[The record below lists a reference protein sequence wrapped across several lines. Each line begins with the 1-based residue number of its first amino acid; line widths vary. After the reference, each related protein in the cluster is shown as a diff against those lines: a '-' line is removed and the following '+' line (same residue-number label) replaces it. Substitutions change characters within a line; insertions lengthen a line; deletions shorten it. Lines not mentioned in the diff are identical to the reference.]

1 MKSKMTSFNPFSR
14 TFEECRVYTKQYAK
28 SFYFSSFMLP
38 KEKRYAAY
46 AVYAFC
52 RYADNVVDLS
62 ESVEETK
69 NHLAQLTLDLDKV
82 YSDKLSTGK
91 SCAFCETVQK
101 YKIPKKYFLELIEG
115 VEMDNTI
122 KRFETNEDLEKY
134 CYKVASVVG
143 IIMCYIFGYSDDEVF
158 EYAICLGKAMQ
169 ITNILRDIK
178 EDYAIGRI
186 YLPQNK
192 LEKYNYTECDIKN
205 NLVNE
210 NFKKLLK
217 YYIYEARYMYNKAF
231 YGIPYLTNDG
241 SRGTVLLMLKV
252 YSGILNKIEL
262 QNYDIYSS
270 RVYVSSAE
278 KISIYIKSL
287 FETQR
292 TEMSDPIIF

>member
-1 MKSKMTSFNPFSR
+1 MTSFNPFNR
-14 TFEECRVYTKQYAK
+14 TFEECRLYTKQYAK

-62 ESVEETK
+62 ESPEETK
-69 NHLAQLTLDLDKV
+69 KHLAKLTLDLEKIYDD
-82 YSDKLSTGK
+82 SLSKSK
-91 SCAFCETVQK
+91 SCAFCETIKK
-101 YKIPKKYFLELIEG
+101 YKIPKKYFIELIEG

-122 KRFETNEDLEKY
+122 KRFNSNEDLDLY

-143 IIMCYIFGYSDDEVF
+143 IIMCYVFGYSDEEVF
-158 EYAICLGKAMQ
+158 EYAESLGKAMQ

-178 EDYAIGRI
+178 EDFEIGRVYI
-186 YLPQNK
+186 PQLMLQK
-192 LEKYNYTECDIKN
+192 FNYTEQDIKD

-210 NFKKLLK
+210 NFKKLIK
-217 YYIYEARYMYNKAF
+217 YYIYEARYLYNKAY

-252 YSGILNKIEL
+252 YSGILDKIEL
-262 QNYDIYSS
+262 QDYDIYTS
-270 RVYVSSAE
+270 RVYVSSTE
-278 KISIYIKSL
+278 KVLIYAKGL

-292 TEMSDPIIF
+292 TEMTDPIIF

>member
-1 MKSKMTSFNPFSR
+1 MTSFNPFNR

-62 ESVEETK
+62 ESPEETK
-69 NHLAQLTLDLDKV
+69 KHLAKLTLDLERIYDGSFSK
-82 YSDKLSTGK
+82 GK
-91 SCAFCETVQK
+91 SCAFCETINK
-101 YKIPKKYFLELIEG
+101 YKIPKRYFIELIEG

-122 KRFETNEDLEKY
+122 KRFNSNEDLDLY

-143 IIMCYIFGYSDDEVF
+143 IIMCYVFGYSDDEVF
-158 EYAICLGKAMQ
+158 EYAECLGKAMQ

-178 EDYAIGRI
+178 EDFEIGRVYI
-186 YLPQNK
+186 PQLMLQK
-192 LEKYNYTECDIKN
+192 FNYTEQDIKS
-205 NLVNE
+205 NLVNQ
-210 NFKKLLK
+210 NFRKLLK
-217 YYIYEARYMYNKAF
+217 YYIYEARYLYNKAY

-252 YSGILNKIEL
+252 YSGILDKIEL
-262 QNYDIYSS
+262 QDYDIYTS
-270 RVYVSSAE
+270 RVYVSSTE
-278 KISIYIKSL
+278 KVLIYVKGL
-287 FETQR
+287 FEIQR
-292 TEMSDPIIF
+292 TEMTDTIIF

>member
-1 MKSKMTSFNPFSR
+1 MISFNPFNR

-62 ESVEETK
+62 ESPEETK
-69 NHLAQLTLDLDKV
+69 KHLAKLTLDLERIYDGSFSK
-82 YSDKLSTGK
+82 GK
-91 SCAFCETVQK
+91 SCAFCETIKK
-101 YKIPKKYFLELIEG
+101 YCIPKKYFIELIEG

-122 KRFETNEDLEKY
+122 KRFNSNEDLDLY

-143 IIMCYIFGYSDDEVF
+143 IIMCHVFGYSDEEVF
-158 EYAICLGKAMQ
+158 EYAECLGKAMQ

-178 EDYAIGRI
+178 EDFDIGRVYI
-186 YLPQNK
+186 PQLMLQK
-192 LEKYNYTECDIKN
+192 FNYTEQDIKD

-210 NFKKLLK
+210 NFKKLIK
-217 YYIYEARYMYNKAF
+217 YYIYEARYLYNKAY

-241 SRGTVLLMLKV
+241 SSGTVLLMLKV
-252 YSGILNKIEL
+252 YSGILDKIEL
-262 QNYDIYSS
+262 QDYDIYTS
-270 RVYVSSAE
+270 RVYVSSTE
-278 KISIYIKSL
+278 KVLIYAKGL

-292 TEMSDPIIF
+292 TEMTDPIIF

>member
-1 MKSKMTSFNPFSR
+1 MISFNPFNR

-38 KEKRYAAY
+38 KEKRFASY

-62 ESVEETK
+62 ESLEETQK
-69 NHLAQLTLDLDKV
+69 HLAKLIIDLDKI
-82 YSDKLSTGK
+82 YDGHIPEGK
-91 SCAFCETVQK
+91 SCAFCETIKK
-101 YKIPKKYFLELIEG
+101 YKIPKKYFVELIEG

-122 KRFETNEDLEKY
+122 KRFNTNENLDKY

-143 IIMCYIFGYSDDEVF
+143 IIMCYIFGYSDNEAFD
-158 EYAICLGKAMQ
+158 YAECLGKAMQ

-178 EDYAIGRI
+178 EDFEMGRVYI
-186 YLPQNK
+186 PQQVLK
-192 LEKYNYTECDIKN
+192 EFGYSEEDIKN

-217 YYIYEARYMYNKAF
+217 YYIYEARYLYNKAY

-270 RVYVSSAE
+270 RVYVNSAE
-278 KISIYIKSL
+278 KISIYIKGL
-287 FETQR
+287 FEIQR
-292 TEMSDPIIF
+292 IEMTDPIIF

>member
-1 MKSKMTSFNPFSR
+1 MTSFSPFNR

-62 ESVEETK
+62 ESPEETK
-69 NHLAQLTLDLDKV
+69 IHLAKLISDLENIYADSFPK
-82 YSDKLSTGK
+82 GK
-91 SCAFCETVQK
+91 CCAFCETIKK
-101 YKIPKKYFLELIEG
+101 YKIPKKYFIELIEG

-122 KRFETNEDLEKY
+122 KRFNSNEDLDLY

-143 IIMCYIFGYSDDEVF
+143 IIMCYIFGYTDDEVF
-158 EYAICLGKAMQ
+158 EYAESLGKAMQ

-178 EDYAIGRI
+178 EDFEIGRV
-186 YLPQNK
+186 YLPQQILK
-192 LEKYNYTECDIKN
+192 KFKYTEHDIEN

-217 YYIYEARYMYNKAF
+217 YYIYEARYLYNKAY

-262 QNYDIYSS
+262 KNYDIYSG
-270 RVYVSSAE
+270 RVYVSSKE
-278 KISIYIKSL
+278 KISIYVKGL

-292 TEMSDPIIF
+292 TEMTDPIIF